1 VRAFSPLN
9 YQSLFETY
17 VSAIRTVLIEDDPLF
32 AEALAKYLR
41 LSGSRVECTA
51 VYADAETALS
61 GMVKDPPEVA
71 LVDINLPRM
80 NGIECVARLKILHPT
95 VLCLILT
102 MYDDSPMI
110 FDALKA
116 GACGYL
122 LKRTP
127 PAEIVDAIV
136 QVRAGGSP
144 MSPEIARQVVGFFHR
159 TPPAAGISVLT
170 ERERGVLELLAQGSL
185 YKEIA
190 NRLGISI
197 DTVRGHLRKIYD
209 KLHVH
214 SRTEAVV
221 KFLDQRRS
229 P

>member
-1 VRAFSPLN
+1 M
-9 YQSLFETY
+9 
-17 VSAIRTVLIEDDPLF
+17 SAIRTVLIEDDPPF
-32 AEALAKYLR
+32 ADALAKYLR
-41 LSGSRVECTA
+41 LSGSRVECTS
-51 VYADAETALS
+51 VYADAETALR
-61 GMVKDPPEVA
+61 GIANDPPEVA

-80 NGIECVARLKILHPT
+80 NGIECVARLKVLHPT
-95 VLCLILT
+95 LLCVILT

-136 QVRAGGSP
+136 QVRGGGSP

-159 TPPAAGISVLT
+159 APSTDGLSVLT
-170 ERERGVLELLAQGSL
+170 EREREVLQWLAQGSL

-190 NRLGISI
+190 HRLGISI

-221 KFLDQRRS
+221 KFLGQQRS
-229 P
+229 S

>member
-1 VRAFSPLN
+1 M
-9 YQSLFETY
+9 
-17 VSAIRTVLIEDDPLF
+17 SAIRTVLIEDDPPF
-32 AEALAKYLR
+32 AEALSKYLG
-41 LSGSRVECTA
+41 LSGSRVECVA
-51 VYADAETALS
+51 IYPDAEAALQ
-61 GMVKDPPEVA
+61 GMVDHPPEVA

-80 NGIECVARLKILHPT
+80 NGIECVARLKTLHPT

-127 PAEIVDAIV
+127 PADIVEAIV
-136 QVRAGGSP
+136 QVQRGGSP
-144 MSPEIARQVVGFFHR
+144 MSPEIARQVVSYFHR
-159 TPPAAGISVLT
+159 APSTDGLSVLT
-170 ERERGVLELLAQGSL
+170 ERERGVLELLALGSL

-197 DTVRGHLRKIYD
+197 DTVRGHVRKIYD

-221 KFLDQRRS
+221 KYLRQQRS
-229 P
+229 S

>member
-1 VRAFSPLN
+1 MP
-9 YQSLFETY
+9 
-17 VSAIRTVLIEDDPLF
+17 AIRTVLIEDDPPF
-32 AEALAKYLR
+32 AEALAKYLSLR
-41 LSGSRVECTA
+41 GSRVECVA
-51 VYADAETALS
+51 VYPDAEAALR
-61 GMVKDPPEVA
+61 GMAKDPPEVA

-80 NGIECVARLKILHPT
+80 NGIECVARLKVIHPT

-136 QVRAGGSP
+136 QVRGGGSP
-144 MSPEIARQVVGFFHR
+144 MSPEIARQVVSFFHR
-159 TPPAAGISVLT
+159 SPSAEGLTVLT
-170 ERERGVLELLAQGSL
+170 DREREVLELLAQGSL

-190 NRLGISI
+190 NRLGVSI
-197 DTVRGHLRKIYD
+197 DTVRNHLRKIYD

-221 KFLDQRRS
+221 KYLGQQRA
-229 P
+229 